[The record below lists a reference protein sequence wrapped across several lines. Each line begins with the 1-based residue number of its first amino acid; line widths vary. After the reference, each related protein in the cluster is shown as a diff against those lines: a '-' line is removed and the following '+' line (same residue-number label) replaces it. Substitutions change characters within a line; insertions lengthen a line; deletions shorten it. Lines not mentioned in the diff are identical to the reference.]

1 MQNFLHL
8 FPKVQQKF
16 SATHCSIWYEWC
28 FQVWKVNIVHI
39 LNVFL
44 LVVIFGVV
52 MNDGTEFEP
61 SAASIQKPSS
71 SAHVTQTSMQVLH
84 IIASTL
90 SHSRIYLVYR
100 HFSFKDTLTHAG
112 GCYILSR
119 FWFAIEQGPLVCTSQ
134 MEKCIIA
141 VLRLPFRLYLI
152 HSFFSV
158 VDLCMSGISAR
169 CNQAT
174 VAFLRLLVSTLF
186 FSIMEV
192 ACCRAKLLFFC
203 YISPTPCQ
211 SGLNWWVL
219 GRLAGNGIIAQLL
232 GKMKQNNSQRRWE
245 DGQI

>member
-1 MQNFLHL
+1 M
-8 FPKVQQKF
+8 
-16 SATHCSIWYEWC
+16 
-28 FQVWKVNIVHI
+28 NIVHI

-52 MNDGTEFEP
+52 KQYAGAPHN
-61 SAASIQKPSS
+61 SI
-71 SAHVTQTSMQVLH
+71 HLE
-84 IIASTL
+84 
-90 SHSRIYLVYR
+90 LVYQ

-119 FWFAIEQGPLVCTSQ
+119 FWFAIERGPLVCTSQ
-134 MEKCIIA
+134 MEKRIIA
-141 VLRLPFRLYLI
+141 VLRLAFRLYLI

-192 ACCRAKLLFFC
+192 ACCRAKLLFFY

-211 SGLNWWVL
+211 SGLNW
-219 GRLAGNGIIAQLL
+219 
-232 GKMKQNNSQRRWE
+232 
-245 DGQI
+245 